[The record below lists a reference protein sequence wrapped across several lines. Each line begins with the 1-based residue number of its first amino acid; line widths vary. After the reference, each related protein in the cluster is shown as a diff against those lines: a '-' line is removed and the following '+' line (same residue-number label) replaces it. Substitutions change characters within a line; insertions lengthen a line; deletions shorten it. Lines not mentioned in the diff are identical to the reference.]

1 MATKRSTPETLLRR
15 VFPPML
21 ATLTDTP
28 PAGENW
34 AYELKYDGFRAV
46 CAIVDGSIA
55 MWSRNELDLAPRFPA
70 VAAALSKLNVKE
82 VVIDGEIVVLD
93 EQGAPRFQLLQQ
105 GDRREIL
112 IVFDILWLDGQD
124 LRGKT
129 YVERRGILEK
139 TLKRTPAAIKVAEKI
154 TTSGAEALERAKKS
168 GWEGIIAKRRSS
180 VYEPRRSKEWLK
192 IKAINEQEL
201 IVVGWNPSTH
211 SSKEVGSLHL
221 AVMGDDGELHYAGKV
236 GTGFSAK
243 QRVWWKDELSK
254 DVVDKT
260 MVKDAPRERVA
271 TWVKPRFVVQ
281 VAFTEWTADNRLRH
295 PSFLGMRDDKKVSEV
310 VRERA
315 SGVGGRE
322 SEMKQ
327 KPAKASASSKKS
339 PSKKS
344 APARSHTPPPTP
356 HPQITLSNPDRVL
369 YPRDGITKQ
378 DVADYYA
385 AVAEPMVRALRDRP
399 LALEH
404 WNEGIDKP
412 SWFHQN
418 VGPGTPPWITTIETP
433 TRTTS
438 RAVRHVVVDKPETL
452 RWMAQ
457 MSVLTMH
464 MWASRGAALD
474 EPDWLVFDLDPAKG
488 KGIDQAIHA
497 AIIVRGLLE
506 NLRLPSIP
514 KTSGKRGIHVFIP
527 MAGGYTH
534 EEANAFAC
542 SISAAVAS
550 KVPEFTMERAL
561 TKRRGRLYLDCMQNA
576 YGKTVVAP
584 YSLRAI
590 DGAPVSAPLK
600 WEEVTKKLDPKK
612 FNLRTMPDRLAKV
625 GDLFARVFEER
636 VKLPELK

>member
-1 MATKRSTPETLLRR
+1 
-15 VFPPML
+15 ML

-28 PAGENW
+28 PAGDAW

-70 VAAALSKLNVKE
+70 VAAALSKVKGPE

-93 EQGAPRFQLLQQ
+93 EHGAPRFQLLQQ

-112 IVFDILWLDGQD
+112 VVFDILWVDGED
-124 LRGKT
+124 LRKRT
-129 YVERRGILEK
+129 YDERRAILEK

-180 VYEPRRSKEWLK
+180 VYEARRSKEWLK

-201 IVVGWNPSTH
+201 IVIGWNPSTH

-221 AVMGDDGELHYAGKV
+221 GVMGADGALHYAGKV

-254 DVVDKT
+254 DVIPNPPA
-260 MVKDAPRERVA
+260 KDAPRVRVA

-295 PSFLGMRDDKKVSEV
+295 PSFLGIREDKEVSEV
-310 VRERA
+310 VRERV
-315 SGVGGRE
+315 SEVGGRE
-322 SEMKQ
+322 SEMKT
-327 KPAKASASSKKS
+327 KASKAALSKKS
-339 PSKKS
+339 PPKKS
-344 APARSHTPPPTP
+344 AQPRSHPPPPTP
-356 HPQITLSNPDRVL
+356 HPQINLSNPDRVL

-385 AVAEPMVRALRDRP
+385 AVAEPVIRALRDRP

-404 WNEGIDKP
+404 WNQGIDEP

-418 VGPGTPPWITTIETP
+418 VGPGTPSWITTIETP
-433 TRTTS
+433 TRTTT
-438 RAVRHVVVDKPETL
+438 RNVRHVVVDKPETL

-488 KGIDQAIHA
+488 KGIEQAIDA
-497 AIIVRGLLE
+497 AIIVRGLLD
-506 NLRLPSIP
+506 NLRLPSLP

-527 MAGGYTH
+527 LAGGYTH
-534 EEANAFAC
+534 EEANEFAC

-625 GDLFARVFEER
+625 GDLFARIFEER

>member
-1 MATKRSTPETLLRR
+1 
-15 VFPPML
+15 ML
-21 ATLTDTP
+21 ATLTDAP
-28 PAGENW
+28 PAGESW
-34 AYELKYDGFRAV
+34 AFELKYDGFRAL

-70 VAAALSKLNVKE
+70 VAAALTKLKVPD

-93 EQGAPRFQLLQQ
+93 EKGAPRFQLLQQ

-112 IVFDILWLDGQD
+112 VVFDILWLDGKD
-124 LRGKT
+124 LRNLT
-129 YVERRGILEK
+129 YDERRTVLEK
-139 TLKRTPAAIKVAEKI
+139 TLKRTPAAIHVSEKI

-201 IVVGWNPSTH
+201 IVVGWNPSTA
-211 SSKEVGSLHL
+211 SAREVGSLHL
-221 AVMGDDGELHYAGKV
+221 AVMGDDGALHYAGKV

-243 QRVWWKDELSK
+243 QRVWWRDELAK
-254 DVVDKT
+254 DIVPQS
-260 MVKDAPRERVA
+260 MAKDAPRERVA

-295 PSFLGMRDDKKVSEV
+295 PSFLGIREDKKVNEV

-315 SGVGGRE
+315 SGVGSGE
-322 SEMKQ
+322 SEMKT
-327 KPAKASASSKKS
+327 KPAKATKKS
-339 PSKKS
+339 NRQPKTDNAKPKPDNRKPTTDNARRS
-344 APARSHTPPPTP
+344 AHEV
-356 HPQITLSNPDRVL
+356 TLTNPDRIL
-369 YPRDGITKQ
+369 YPRDHITKQ

-385 AVAEPMVRALRDRP
+385 AVSEPMIRALRDRP

-412 SWFHQN
+412 SWFHQD
-418 VGPGTPPWITTIETP
+418 VGRGAQPWLTTIETP
-433 TRTTS
+433 TRTTAHKS
-438 RAVRHVVVDKPETL
+438 VKHLVVDRPETL
-452 RWMAQ
+452 RWLAQ
-457 MSVLTMH
+457 MSVLTIH

-488 KGIDQAIHA
+488 KGIEQAIDA
-497 AIIVRGLLE
+497 AIIVRRLLD
-506 NLRLPSIP
+506 NLRLPSMP
-514 KTSGKRGIHVFIP
+514 KTSGKRGIHVFVP
-527 MAGGYTH
+527 LAGGYSH
-534 EEANAFAC
+534 EEANEFAC
-542 SISAAVAS
+542 SIGAAIVS
-550 KVPEFTMERAL
+550 KVPEFTMERSL
-561 TKRRGRLYLDCMQNA
+561 TQRRGRLYLDCMQNA

-612 FNLRTMPDRLAKV
+612 YNLRTMPDRLAKV